1 MATGNWLGG
10 SQRQPV
16 VFAVGFV
23 SFAASFFPGHLSVL
37 MHEKF
42 AVCLLILEAPV
53 LVSYSLATVGS
64 SSFQVPVFEY

>member
-1 MATGNWLGG
+1 M
-10 SQRQPV
+10 SPRQPV
-16 VFAVGFV
+16 VFAVVFV

-37 MHEKF
+37 MNEKF

-53 LVSYSLATVGS
+53 LVSYSLAAVDS